1 MASTSGKSPAA
12 IPEKPPS
19 RAATVAR
26 LALDSARA
34 LDGVVDATS
43 GRGRWVTPDRSDPVA
58 GAVAVVRADGR
69 FDVEL
74 HLVAGLVPLH
84 PLGERIRD
92 RIDKDARKAGV
103 SGLVGPVHIA
113 FEDLAED
120 GPAPGQTTPSRR
132 S

>member
-1 MASTSGKSPAA
+1 MAAESGSPPAA
-12 IPEKPPS
+12 SLEKPPS
-19 RAATVAR
+19 RAAALAR
-26 LALDSARA
+26 LTLDAARSI
-34 LDGVVDATS
+34 DGVVDATS
-43 GRGRWVTPDRSDPVA
+43 GRGRWVTPDRNGVVP
-58 GAVAVVRADGR
+58 GAIAVVRADGR

-103 SGLVGPVHIA
+103 SELVGPVHIA
-113 FEDLAED
+113 FEDVGEASAFA
-120 GPAPGQTTPSRR
+120 GGSGG

>member
-1 MASTSGKSPAA
+1 MASKAGKLPAA
-12 IPEKPPS
+12 SPEKPPS

-26 LALDSARA
+26 LALDAARA

-92 RIDKDARKAGV
+92 RIEREARKAGV
-103 SGLVGPVHIA
+103 SELVGPVNIA
-113 FEDLAED
+113 FEDVEEKA
-120 GPAPGQTTPSRR
+120 PASGTGSG